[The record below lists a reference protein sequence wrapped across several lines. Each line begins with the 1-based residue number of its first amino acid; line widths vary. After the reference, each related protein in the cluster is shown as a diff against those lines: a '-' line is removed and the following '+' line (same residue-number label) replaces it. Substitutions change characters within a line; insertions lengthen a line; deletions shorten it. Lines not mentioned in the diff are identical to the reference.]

1 MSTQTMIQ
9 KLDPAIE
16 AYKLGLLADTQQLV
30 GDQMFGQNVQNLR
43 ASLQGQ
49 LDPETG
55 QPLTPEQINQQIA
68 EQLSTDE
75 VPVTAVV

>member
-1 MSTQTMIQ
+1 MKNLNGVYPRNVYPNYDT

-43 ASLQGQ
+43 KVFKV
-49 LDPETG
+49 
-55 QPLTPEQINQQIA
+55 N
-68 EQLSTDE
+68 
-75 VPVTAVV
+75 

>member
-43 ASLQGQ
+43 ESLHF
-49 LDPETG
+49 PNMPTV
-55 QPLTPEQINQQIA
+55 NQ
-68 EQLSTDE
+68 DY
-75 VPVTAVV
+75 PVNGMNMGAFQNSNHNSNPGND